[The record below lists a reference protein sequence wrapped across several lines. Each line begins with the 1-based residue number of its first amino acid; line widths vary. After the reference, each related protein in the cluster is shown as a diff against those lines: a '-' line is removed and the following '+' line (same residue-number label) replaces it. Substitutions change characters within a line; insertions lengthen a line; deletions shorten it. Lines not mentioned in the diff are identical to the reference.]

1 MTALV
6 VKFEAQK
13 IGEGGGVLARRKER
27 DDQMKVDEAG
37 EDAP

>member
-13 IGEGGGVLARRKER
+13 VGEGGGVMARRQER

-37 EDAP
+37 EEQS

>member
-13 IGEGGGVLARRKER
+13 IGEGGGVLARRQER

-37 EDAP
+37 ENTT